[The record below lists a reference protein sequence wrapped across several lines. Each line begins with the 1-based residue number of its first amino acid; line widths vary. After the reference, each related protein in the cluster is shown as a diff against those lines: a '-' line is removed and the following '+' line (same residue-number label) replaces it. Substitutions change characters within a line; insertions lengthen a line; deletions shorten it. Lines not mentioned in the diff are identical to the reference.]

1 MSPSTELQSRQP
13 RNRKPQTKLCAHQD
27 PGERSSDSSQET
39 EPNLPVSVQES
50 PAEAWVNSGCRGVRS
65 TEHNS
70 HGISPF
76 EVGHHYLYPYL
87 PYKGENTAP
96 PFNRKLD

>member
-87 PYKGENTAP
+87 PYQGGNTAP